1 MMPRTNPSPN
11 CLLCGPNL
19 VPETIDHALG
29 PCEANQGLPV
39 RLLELLRLYQPGAEQ
54 YQLLA
59 LDIGLDP
66 SLELPIT
73 WTICT
78 LLFSIWRQRGEGGVT
93 MARTR
98 AELEANCRLLR
109 EGKVS
114 ALTNAFTSTNNILG
128 QMFR

>member
-1 MMPRTNPSPN
+1 MPLTNPSSN
-11 CLLCGPNL
+11 CLLCGPGL

-29 PCEANQGLPV
+29 PCEANQGLPA
-39 RLLELLRLYQPGAEQ
+39 RLLELLRLHQQGAEQ
-54 YQLLA
+54 RQFLT

-73 WTICT
+73 WTICS
-78 LLFSIWRQRGEGGVT
+78 LLFSIWRQRGEGRIN

-98 AELEANCRLLR
+98 AELEDKCRLLR

-114 ALTNAFTSTNNILG
+114 SQTNTFTMTNSILG
-128 QMFR
+128 EMFR